1 MKQESATLEPGLVAI
16 LYTHELAIRDATCPA
31 WTLVSDGLAAFGQRE
46 ISLTVLRTDTTLETF
61 PEGVIDYLRALK
73 HFASEGKLV
82 RSGDVSGYRAP
93 GPFGLGAFVGVA
105 YYDAPAIAGIERPAD
120 ALAGVFLTEGEF
132 AMATRCSTRRVL
144 NRLGKE
150 ARHFPTPYWSNPL
163 RASVYAVSDVEQSIL
178 SQFPRAVLASA
189 SATLRGETLHLKLPR
204 DFALSLAERVAAGE
218 AAAVLPSRE
227 PGVDAALVWT
237 PGQRD
242 PEAIIA
248 DDSDPSAI
256 AATFVGFAPASTPHD
271 ELRFMEDGYAALLS
285 ATSASALAQALRAA
299 SPFEL
304 SDAASARS
312 LRVTVG

>member
-1 MKQESATLEPGLVAI
+1 MNQESATLEPGLVAI

-31 WTLVSDGLAAFGQRE
+31 WTLVSDGLSAFGQRE
-46 ISLTVLRTDTTLETF
+46 ISLTVLRTDATLETF

-73 HFASEGKLV
+73 HFASQGQVV
-82 RSGDVSGYRAP
+82 RDGDVNGYRAP

-105 YYDAPAIAGIERPAD
+105 FYDAPAIAGVEQPAD
-120 ALAGVFLTEGEF
+120 ALAGVFLTEGEL
-132 AMATRCSTRRVL
+132 AMAAQCSTRRVL

-163 RASVYAVSDVEQSIL
+163 RASVYATSDVEQSIL
-178 SQFPRAVLASA
+178 SQFPRALPVGA
-189 SATLRGETLHLKLPR
+189 SATLRGQALHLKLPP
-204 DFALSLAERVAAGE
+204 DFALSLADRVAAGE
-218 AAAVLPSRE
+218 AAAILPKRE

-237 PGQRD
+237 PGQRE

-248 DDSDPSAI
+248 DDSEASAI
-256 AATFVGFAPASTPHD
+256 AATFVGFAPATAHD

-285 ATSASALAQALRAA
+285 PASASALAQALRSA

-304 SDAASARS
+304 RDPTSARS
-312 LRVTVG
+312 LHVTIDG